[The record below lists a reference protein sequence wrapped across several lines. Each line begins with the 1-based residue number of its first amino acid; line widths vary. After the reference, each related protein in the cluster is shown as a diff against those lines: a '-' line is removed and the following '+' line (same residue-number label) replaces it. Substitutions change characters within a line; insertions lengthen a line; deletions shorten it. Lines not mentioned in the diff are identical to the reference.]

1 MLAGNGA
8 TMMASPVALITGCG
22 SGIARHLTTVLSRQG
37 YRILATDVRV
47 DTLEASARDLR
58 WNPERVQ
65 LKKLDVREADDWRAA
80 IAAVVD
86 TWGRLDVCMNIAGFA
101 IQGFVHE
108 FPLEHIDLHLDINT
122 KGAILGTRF
131 AAEQM
136 LKQGSGHIINMSSLA
151 GLAPVPGT
159 SLYSASK
166 FALRGFSLAAYHE
179 LKPHGIDV
187 SIVEPDLVD
196 TAKLQTQLIYGDAA
210 AAVGFSAP
218 KILRLED
225 VERVFLKRVLKERAL
240 EVAIPRSR
248 GWLSKFAGNFPRLSA
263 RLLTVVAKTGMSNLA
278 REKARRKGYEQV
290 VTPDKWLY
298 QREVEKK
305 RTASDRRTT

>member
-1 MLAGNGA
+1 M
-8 TMMASPVALITGCG
+8 TASPVALITGCG

-47 DTLEASARDLR
+47 DALEKSAKDLG
-58 WNPERVQ
+58 WDAERVH

-80 IAAVVD
+80 IAAVVEA
-86 TWGRLDVCMNIAGFA
+86 WGRLDVCMNIAGFA

-131 AAEQM
+131 ATEQM

-179 LKPHGIDV
+179 LKPYGIDI

-218 KILRLED
+218 KILRVED

-248 GWLSKFAGNFPRLSA
+248 GWLSKFAGNFPKLSA
-263 RLLTVVAKTGMSNLA
+263 RLFTLVAKTGMSNLA
-278 REKARRKGYEQV
+278 REKARRKGYELV

-298 QREVEKK
+298 QQELEKK
-305 RTASDRRTT
+305 RAGRHDPGASRTD